1 MDGYP
6 ITREVEPP
14 RGTVTRRRVYERPTP
29 NQIAQFREFRKVVPR
44 IDAADLRQR
53 LFHFSLP
60 FPLYCSP
67 VSTGTFYNGEF
78 EFFFTFFDSIGDSR
92 N

>member
-60 FPLYCSP
+60 FLP
-67 VSTGTFYNGEF
+67 VLLSIQFYNGEF

>member
-60 FPLYCSP
+60 FPSVLLSIQ
-67 VSTGTFYNGEF
+67 FYNDEF